1 LIADWENQK
10 RYHKSKT
17 IQIEDLLERKPIILD
32 NKLISKQITDKTI
45 LITGAAGSIGSEI
58 VRQVLIY
65 NPKKLLLDQAETPLH
80 HLRLETELLHK
91 IKIKPCSR
99 YRNKEAMDRV
109 LDSINPK

>member
-1 LIADWENQK
+1 VYIVPLIADWENQK

-65 NPKKLLLDQAETPLH
+65 NPKNYYFRPSRNSITSFEVRD
-80 HLRLETELLHK
+80 RVYHK
-91 IKIKPCSR
+91 IKIKP
-99 YRNKEAMDRV
+99 
-109 LDSINPK
+109 